1 MNDYVMTDVTSDSG
15 AEFSAISRKLVERY
29 NLKVERPPSDEPQT
43 LGGVTQGMA
52 VDRVGFVQLPVTVHF
67 PLHSSKCSISFTKKF
82 EVMDLAGTEDMLV
95 GIEAFD
101 LLFPEVDLSG
111 CAAVKSV
118 ITDGPHHVTKHTQ
131 SLRPTVEEVQA
142 SAAARPSASRLVTVE
157 DEVEA
162 EVSDGEWD
170 EVVEEAHTGPR
181 VRVASAPS
189 AQTD

>member
-142 SAAARPSASRLVTVE
+142 SAAARPSTSRLVTVE